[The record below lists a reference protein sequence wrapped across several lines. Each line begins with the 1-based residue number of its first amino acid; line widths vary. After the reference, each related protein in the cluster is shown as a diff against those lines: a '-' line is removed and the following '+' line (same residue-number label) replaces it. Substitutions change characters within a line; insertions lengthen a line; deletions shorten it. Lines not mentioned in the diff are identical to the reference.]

1 MQFWR
6 NSAVCAV
13 LDLEEQRMFFGD
25 ATGLSIHKQHEYA
38 RMSCYQC
45 PVQVEC
51 LAYSIE
57 IDAPFGVWGGLTE
70 SQRKRY
76 LAPRLREA
84 YRSNTEVTPEILAG
98 VILLCGSAILKKL
111 SHLALA

>member
-1 MQFWR
+1 
-6 NSAVCAV
+6 
-13 LDLEEQRMFFGD
+13 MFFGA
-25 ATGLSIHKQHEYA
+25 ATTGISIHKQHEYA
-38 RMSCYQC
+38 RLSCYQC

-84 YRSNTEVTPEILAG
+84 YRNGTEITPDILAG
-98 VILLCGSAILKKL
+98 VIDYCGTAILKKL
-111 SHLALA
+111 SHLTLA